1 MKKKLIPVT
10 LLTGYLGAGK
20 TTLMNYILS
29 NQEGY
34 KVAVIVNDIGEV
46 NIDASLIQKGGIVAE
61 EDASLVPLSNGC
73 ICCTLK
79 VDLMKQIAEL
89 CGSGKFDYILIEA
102 SGICE
107 PMPIVQTITTMDGSQ
122 RDQGIPGVCRLDSV
136 ITVVDACR
144 LVDEFNS
151 GDALMNDDLDE
162 EDIENLLIQQIEFC
176 NTIVLNKVDDV
187 DPDELAK
194 VKQVVRA
201 LQPKARMI
209 ETNYAKVDMKEI
221 FDTGEF
227 DFEKVASSAGW
238 IEEFEHGD
246 EDHDEHE
253 HHDHDEHDEHEHH
266 HHDHDEHEH
275 HHDHDE
281 HEHDEHEHHHHDEH
295 DHDEHEHHHHD
306 EHGHH
311 HHHHHHHDHDHE
323 EGEAEE
329 YGIGTFVYTRRKPF
343 IMDKLEA
350 WLNNFPAGII
360 RTKGI
365 IWLSNDHSMSFVLEQ
380 AGKQVQIYENGR
392 WYASA
397 TPTQLKQF
405 LKQDPDLMKDWDERA
420 GDRMIKLVFIGR
432 KMDKKAICDSL
443 DECLGEY

>member
-1 MKKKLIPVT
+1 MFKRKQKKLVPVT

-89 CGSGKFDYILIEA
+89 CRSGKFDYILIEA

-122 RDQGIPGVCRLDSV
+122 AGQGIPALCRLDSV

-151 GDALMNDDLDE
+151 GDALMEEDLDE

-187 DPDELAK
+187 DRKELEK

-209 ETNYAKVDMKEI
+209 ETNYTKVDLKDI

-246 EDHDEHE
+246 TEDE
-253 HHDHDEHDEHEHH
+253 DEHEHH
-266 HHDHDEHEH
+266 HGHDDEHEH
-275 HHDHDE
+275 HHG
-281 HEHDEHEHHHHDEH
+281 
-295 DHDEHEHHHHD
+295 
-306 EHGHH
+306 HGHH
-311 HHHHHHHDHDHE
+311 HHHHHHDHLHNEE

-329 YGIGTFVYTRRKPF
+329 YGIGSFVYYRRKPF
-343 IMDKLEA
+343 DMDKLET
-350 WLNNFPAGII
+350 WLNSFPASII

-365 IWLSNDHSMSFVLEQ
+365 IWAGSDHNMSYVLEQ

-392 WYASA
+392 WFASA
-397 TPTQLKQF
+397 TPAQLKQF
-405 LKQDPDLMKDWDERA
+405 LRQDPDLMKDWDERA
-420 GDRMIKLVFIGR
+420 GDRMIKLVFIGK
-432 KMDKKAICDSL
+432 KMDRKAICDSL